1 MKLIAVVGL
10 ARSGKDT
17 VADILVKKYG
27 FEHFDFF
34 SNVIRP
40 LMEVQGKKPLK
51 ENAARFGNEMRA
63 KFGMGVFGEKM
74 AQKIQGKKLVVVT
87 GARSLEELKELEK
100 VVEHF
105 FILKVSAS
113 EEMRF
118 ARRSGL
124 DPSEKKAF
132 FGRDKND
139 LEHKGLEWVLKA
151 ADYGV
156 ENHGSLMELEEA
168 VERVMERIK

>member
-17 VADILVKKYG
+17 VADILVNRYG

-34 SNVIRP
+34 ASVIRP
-40 LMEVQGKKPLK
+40 LMEVQGRKPLK
-51 ENAARFGNEMRA
+51 ENAVKFGNEMRA

-74 AQKIQGKKLVVVT
+74 TQKIKGKKLVVVT
-87 GARSLEELKELEK
+87 GARSLEELKEVEK
-100 VVEHF
+100 IAEHF
-105 FILKVSAS
+105 HILKVSAP

-124 DPSEKKAF
+124 DPSEEKAF
-132 FGRDKND
+132 FERDEND
-139 LEHKGLEWVLKA
+139 LEHKGLERVLNA
-151 ADYGV
+151 ADFGID
-156 ENHGSLMELEEA
+156 NHGSLMELEEA
-168 VERVMERIK
+168 VESVMERIK

>member
-17 VADILVKKYG
+17 VADMLVKKYG
-27 FEHFDFF
+27 FEHLDFF

-40 LMEVQGKKPLK
+40 LMEAQGKKALK

-74 AQKIQGKKLVVVT
+74 TQKIQGKEKVVVT

-100 VVEHF
+100 VAEHF
-105 FILKVSAS
+105 FILKVSAP

-124 DPSEKKAF
+124 DPAEEKAF

-139 LEHKGLEWVLKA
+139 LEHKGLEQVLKS
-151 ADYGV
+151 ADFSI
-156 ENHGSLMELEEA
+156 ENHGSLMELEKA
-168 VERVMERIK
+168 VESVMERIK